1 MQEWYLMTPETRPN
15 ITGGFENDAFL
26 DYKEDAFA
34 EALSTDIAKTVILF
48 NSDMTEIGEI
58 KVIIMDNLANTQ
70 LKSME
75 RSVFAVIGTLKIPK
89 IIRTNQILNQLF
101 LDINIDFS
109 NNIKIKEY
117 NKPLKI
123 WNNGAKP
130 TINSSIFL
138 NRALC
143 SNDGV

>member
-75 RSVFAVIGTLKIPK
+75 RSVFAVIGTLKAGMYIK
-89 IIRTNQILNQLF
+89 FENQYWLI
-101 LDINIDFS
+101 S
-109 NNIKIKEY
+109 GY
-117 NKPLKI
+117 PG
-123 WNNGAKP
+123 NNGVCEKA
-130 TINSSIFL
+130 TAI
-138 NRALC
+138 LC
-143 SNDGV
+143 Q